1 MASKEVTQYEA
12 AGLDEKMRYVQT
24 LASAGDLIPK
34 GLWDRGA
41 PSPGKVLLVMETGAM
56 LGIHPM
62 AALGGIHVI
71 EGKPTISPGL
81 MSGLVRK
88 AGHKL
93 RVTTKGTIEGGDFAA
108 TATITRSDDPDFT
121 YSATWTPA
129 RAARAGL
136 CKYELKSGKWAVTAR
151 SKSGNPLPWEAY
163 SEGLCKARAIGEVV
177 REGGEDVLMGV
188 SYTPEEMGALV
199 TDAGEL
205 QSTPDE
211 DAEPAEDWA
220 ALVGAATTTAELMAI
235 RDRASAAEQ
244 YVSNRAL
251 FLARH
256 GELSRAEAAETAP
269 AAAPAEPEPDENV
282 VDAEIVPDDEP
293 AAPAAPVDDEETEL
307 QRYERETAEEYAAE
321 MKVTG
326 A

>member
-24 LASAGDLIPK
+24 LASAGGLIPTGLHDK
-34 GLWDRGA
+34 GQ
-41 PSPGKVLLVMETGAM
+41 PSPGKVLLVLETGAM

-62 AALGGIHVI
+62 AALGGIHII
-71 EGKPTISPGL
+71 ESKPSISPGL

-93 RVTTKGTIEGGDFAA
+93 RVTTTGTIKGGDFAA
-108 TATITRSDDPDFT
+108 TASLTRSDDLEFT
-121 YSATWTPA
+121 YTATWTME
-129 RAARAGL
+129 RAQRAGL
-136 CKYELKSGKWAVTAR
+136 AGKSVWKNYG
-151 SKSGNPLPWEAY
+151 EAM
-163 SEGLCKARAIGEVV
+163 CKARAISEVV
-177 REGGEDVLMGV
+177 REGAEDVLMGV

-211 DAEPAEDWA
+211 DDEPAEDWA
-220 ALVGAATTTAELMAI
+220 ALVGAAATTAELMAI

-244 YVSNRAL
+244 YVSNRAM

-256 GELSRAEAAETAP
+256 GELSRAEAAEPAP
-269 AAAPAEPEPDENV
+269 AAEPEPDENV

-293 AAPAAPVDDEETEL
+293 AAPEPTKPAEPDDEETEL